1 MAIVAKVKH
10 QPNDVQDFDI
20 DFNEWFPEG
29 DLITWASVSAE
40 PAMETPNTVAIDPT
54 KRIVKVWVYAGGVS
68 GTDYKVTVRATTTDT
83 GLTSSPPLRV
93 KEAELIVKVKE
104 I

>member
-20 DFNEWFPEG
+20 DFGEWFPEG
-29 DLITWASVSAE
+29 DMITWATVTSE
-40 PAMETPNTVAIDPT
+40 PAMPTPNTTAIDPT

-68 GTDYKVTVRATTTDT
+68 ATDYKLTIKATTTDT
-83 GLTSSPPLRV
+83 GLTSSAPLRV
-93 KEAELIVKVKE
+93 KEAELIVKVRE